1 MNKKEFLSYLKCEI
15 DSILGLNDL
24 TEEQKKVVNIIYDTF
39 IKVLSKSDFKI
50 YEPFKYS
57 INNDKDLLIFKRS
70 EKRLTNIIINTDGFD
85 TAFSYIPVSNK
96 ETRIS
101 YFIYEGEGTYEKL
114 VYDFLNY

>member
-1 MNKKEFLSYLKCEI
+1 MNKLEFSSYLKCEI

-24 TEEQKKVVNIIYDTF
+24 TEEQKKVVNIIYGTF
-39 IKVLSKSDFKI
+39 NKVLDKSNFTM

-57 INNDKDLLIFKRS
+57 IASDEDLLLFKRS
-70 EKRLTNIIINTDGFD
+70 EKRLTNIIINPDGFD

-96 ETRIS
+96 ETCVL
-101 YFIYEGEGTYEKL
+101 YFIYEGEGTFEKL